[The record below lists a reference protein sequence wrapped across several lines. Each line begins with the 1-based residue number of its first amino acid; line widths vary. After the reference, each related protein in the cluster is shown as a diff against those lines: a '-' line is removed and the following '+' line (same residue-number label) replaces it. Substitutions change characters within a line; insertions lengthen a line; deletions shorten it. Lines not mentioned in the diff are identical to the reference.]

1 MTVVSK
7 AFALLQ
13 DIELRSRT
21 KALGLPQQ
29 IEVRRT
35 WSGVGFRLG
44 STYLLSKLEEVDE
57 ILVSPEMTRVPSAL
71 SWVKGIANIRGML
84 LPIMDLRDF
93 IDGEAIKIGRKT
105 RVILIKKGELVSG
118 LMVDEV
124 FGMRHF
130 FEEERTKS
138 ESVPEVSNNLRRYLQ
153 GAFRKGDRHWG
164 IFDMDNLAADS
175 SFLEVAV
182 QIR

>member
-1 MTVVSK
+1 MTAVSK
-7 AFALLQ
+7 AYALLQ
-13 DIELRSRT
+13 NIEERSRT

-29 IEVRRT
+29 VEVRRT

-44 STYLLSKLEEVDE
+44 SVYLLSKLEEVDE
-57 ILVSPEMTRVPSAL
+57 ILISPEMTRVPSAL

-93 IDGEAIKIGRKT
+93 IDGESILSGRKT

-130 FEEERTKS
+130 FEEERTENMP
-138 ESVPEVSNNLRRYLQ
+138 ESSDNLKKYLQ
-153 GAFRKGDRHWG
+153 GAFRKGDMHWG
-164 IFDMDNLAADS
+164 IFNMDNLAADPN
-175 SFLEVAV
+175 FLEVAAA
-182 QIR
+182 RAG

>member
-7 AFALLQ
+7 AYALLQ
-13 DIELRSRT
+13 DIEVRSRT

-44 STYLLSKLEEVDE
+44 NTYLLSKLEEVDE
-57 ILVSPEMTRVPSAL
+57 ILIAPEMTRIPSAL

-93 IDGEAIKIGRKT
+93 IDGQGVQSGRKT
-105 RVILIKKGELVSG
+105 RIILIKKGELVSG

-130 FEEERTKS
+130 FEEERTKN
-138 ESVPEVSNNLRRYLQ
+138 VPEVSDNLKKYLQ
-153 GAFRKGDRHWG
+153 GAFRKGNMHWG
-164 IFDMDNLAADS
+164 IFDMDNLAADPN
-175 SFLEVAV
+175 FLQVAT
-182 QIR
+182 QI

>member
-7 AFALLQ
+7 PYALLQ
-13 DIELRSRT
+13 DIESRSRT

-44 STYLLSKLEEVDE
+44 EVHLLTKLEEVDE

-93 IDGEAIKIGRKT
+93 IDGEAIQAGRKT
-105 RVILIKKGELVSG
+105 RIILIKKGELVSG

-130 FEEERTKS
+130 FEEERT
-138 ESVPEVSNNLRRYLQ
+138 ENVPEVSDNLKKYIQ
-153 GAFRKGDRHWG
+153 GAFRKGNVHWG
-164 IFDMDNLAADS
+164 IFNMGNLAADPG
-175 SFLEVAV
+175 FMEIAV
-182 QIR
+182 RSG

>member
-1 MTVVSK
+1 MRFEQYV
-7 AFALLQ
+7 LLQ
-13 DIELRSRT
+13 DIDLRSRT

-44 STYLLSKLEEVDE
+44 NVHLLSKLEEVDE
-57 ILVSPEMTRVPSAL
+57 ILISPEMTRVPSAL
-71 SWVKGIANIRGML
+71 SWVKGVANIRGML

-93 IDGEAIKIGRKT
+93 IDGQAIQPGRKT

-130 FEEERTKS
+130 FEEERTKN
-138 ESVPEVSNNLRRYLQ
+138 VPESSDNLKKYLQ
-153 GAFRKGDRHWG
+153 GAFRKGNMHWG
-164 IFDMDNLAADS
+164 VFDMDNLAEDPG
-175 SFLEVAV
+175 FLQVAALSG
-182 QIR
+182 

>member
-1 MTVVSK
+1 MTVVFK
-7 AFALLQ
+7 PYALLQ
-13 DIELRSRT
+13 DIESRSRT

-44 STYLLSKLEEVDE
+44 KVYLLTKLEEVDE
-57 ILVSPEMTRVPSAL
+57 ILISPEITRVPSAL

-84 LPIMDLRDF
+84 LPIMDLRDY
-93 IDGEAIKIGRKT
+93 IDGEAIKAGRKT

-130 FEEERTKS
+130 FEEERT
-138 ESVPEVSNNLRRYLQ
+138 ENVPEVSDNLKKYLQ
-153 GAFRKGDRHWG
+153 GAFRKGNMHWG
-164 IFDMDNLAADS
+164 IFNMDNLAADPG
-175 SFLEVAV
+175 FMEVAV
-182 QIR
+182 RSG

>member
-7 AFALLQ
+7 PYAILQ
-13 DIELRSRT
+13 DIEFRSRT

-93 IDGEAIKIGRKT
+93 IDGEAIQTGRKT
-105 RVILIKKGELVSG
+105 RIILIKKGEFVSG

-130 FEEERTKS
+130 FEEERT
-138 ESVPEVSNNLRRYLQ
+138 ENVPEVSDNLKKYLQ
-153 GAFRKGDRHWG
+153 GAFRKGNMHWG
-164 IFDMDNLAADS
+164 IFNMDNLAADPG
-175 SFLEVAV
+175 FLQVAV
-182 QIR
+182 RSA

>member
-7 AFALLQ
+7 AYVLLQ
-13 DIELRSRT
+13 DIDLRSRT

-44 STYLLSKLEEVDE
+44 NVHLLSKLEEVDE

-93 IDGEAIKIGRKT
+93 IDGQAIQAGRKT

-130 FEEERTKS
+130 FEEERTKN
-138 ESVPEVSNNLRRYLQ
+138 VPESSDNLKKYLQ
-153 GAFRKGDRHWG
+153 GAFRKGNMHWG
-164 IFDMDNLAADS
+164 IFDMDNLAEDPG
-175 SFLEVAV
+175 FLQVAA
-182 QIR
+182 RSG

>member
-1 MTVVSK
+1 MST
-7 AFALLQ
+7 AINPYALLL
-13 DIELRSRT
+13 DIESRSRS

-29 IEVRRT
+29 VEARRT

-44 STYLLSKLEEVDE
+44 DTNLLTKLEEVDE

-84 LPIMDLRDF
+84 LPIMDLKDF
-93 IDGEAIKIGRKT
+93 IDGKATQKGRKT
-105 RVILIKKGELVSG
+105 RVLLIRKGELTSG

-130 FEEERTKS
+130 FEEEHTEK
-138 ESVPEVSNNLRRYLQ
+138 VPEASDNLKKYLQ
-153 GAFRKGDRHWG
+153 GAFRKGEMHWG
-164 IFDMDNLAADS
+164 VFNMGNLATDPR
-175 SFLEVAV
+175 FIEVAA
-182 QIR
+182 RGN

>member
-1 MTVVSK
+1 MTVVSRPY
-7 AFALLQ
+7 ALLQ
-13 DIELRSRT
+13 DIDHRSRT

-29 IEVRRT
+29 VEVRRT

-44 STYLLSKLEEVDE
+44 AVNLLSKLEEVDE

-71 SWVKGIANIRGML
+71 SWVRGIANIRGML

-93 IDGEAIKIGRKT
+93 IDGETIQAGRKT

-118 LMVDEV
+118 LLVDEV

-130 FEEERTKS
+130 FEEERTQNI
-138 ESVPEVSNNLRRYLQ
+138 PEVSDNLKKYLQ
-153 GAFRKGDRHWG
+153 GAFRKGNVHWG
-164 IFDMDNLAADS
+164 IFDMDNLATDPD
-175 SFLEVAV
+175 FLEVAA
-182 QIR
+182 RSG

>member
-1 MTVVSK
+1 MTAVSK
-7 AFALLQ
+7 AYALLQ
-13 DIELRSRT
+13 DIEERSRT

-29 IEVRRT
+29 VEVRRT

-44 STYLLSKLEEVDE
+44 NVYLLSKLEEVDE
-57 ILVSPEMTRVPSAL
+57 ILISPEMTRVPSAL

-93 IDGEAIKIGRKT
+93 IDGESVPSGRKT

-130 FEEERTKS
+130 FEEERT
-138 ESVPEVSNNLRRYLQ
+138 ENVPESSDNLKKYLQ
-153 GAFRKGDRHWG
+153 GAFRKGNMHWG
-164 IFDMDNLAADS
+164 IFDMDNLAADPN
-175 SFLEVAV
+175 FLEVAAA
-182 QIR
+182 RTG

>member
-1 MTVVSK
+1 MTVAVTP
-7 AFALLQ
+7 FALLQ
-13 DIELRSRT
+13 NIDSRSRS

-29 IEVRRT
+29 IEVRRK

-44 STYLLSKLEEVDE
+44 NANLVAKLEEVDE
-57 ILVSPEMTRVPSAL
+57 ILVSPEMTRIPSAL

-93 IDGEAIKIGRKT
+93 IDGEAIQAGRKT
-105 RVILIKKGELVSG
+105 RIILIKKGELVSG

-130 FEEERTKS
+130 FEEERTQDM
-138 ESVPEVSNNLRRYLQ
+138 PDVSGNLKKYLQ
-153 GAFRKGDRHWG
+153 GAFRKGNIHWG
-164 IFDMDNLAADS
+164 IFDMDNLVVDPGFLDVAAGM
-175 SFLEVAV
+175 
-182 QIR
+182 R

>member
-7 AFALLQ
+7 PYALLQ
-13 DIELRSRT
+13 DIESRSRT

-44 STYLLSKLEEVDE
+44 KVHLLSKLEEVDE

-93 IDGEAIKIGRKT
+93 IDGEAIQAGRKT
-105 RVILIKKGELVSG
+105 RIILIKKGELVSG

-130 FEEERTKS
+130 FEEERTQNI
-138 ESVPEVSNNLRRYLQ
+138 PDVSDSLKKYLH
-153 GAFRKGDRHWG
+153 GAFRKGNVHWG
-164 IFDMDNLAADS
+164 VFKMDNLAADPG
-175 SFLEVAV
+175 FLEIAV
-182 QIR
+182 RSG

>member
-1 MTVVSK
+1 MAVVSK
-7 AFALLQ
+7 PFALLQ
-13 DIELRSRT
+13 DIEIRSRT

-29 IEVRRT
+29 VEVRRT

-44 STYLLSKLEEVDE
+44 NVYLLSKLEEVDE
-57 ILVSPEMTRVPSAL
+57 ILIAPEMTRVPSAL

-93 IDGEAIKIGRKT
+93 IDGEPIQTGRKT
-105 RVILIKKGELVSG
+105 RIILIKKNELVSG

-130 FEEERTKS
+130 FEEDRT
-138 ESVPEVSNNLRRYLQ
+138 ENVPDVSNNLKKYLQ

-164 IFDMDNLAADS
+164 IFNMDNLAVDPD
-175 SFLEVAV
+175 FLEIAALSG
-182 QIR
+182 

>member
-1 MTVVSK
+1 MTVVSQ
-7 AFALLQ
+7 AYALLE
-13 DIELRSRT
+13 DIDLRSRT

-29 IEVRRT
+29 VEVRRT

-44 STYLLSKLEEVDE
+44 EVHLLSKLEEVDE
-57 ILVSPEMTRVPSAL
+57 ILISPEMTRVPSAL

-93 IDGEAIKIGRKT
+93 IDGNAVQAGRKA

-130 FEEERTKS
+130 FEEERTEEVPS
-138 ESVPEVSNNLRRYLQ
+138 EGSENLKKYLQ
-153 GAFRKGDRHWG
+153 GAFRKGNMHWG
-164 IFDMDNLAADS
+164 IFDMDNLAEDPG
-175 SFLEVAV
+175 FLQVAA
-182 QIR
+182 RSTG

>member
-1 MTVVSK
+1 MTVISSP
-7 AFALLQ
+7 FALLR
-13 DIELRSRT
+13 DIDQRSRT

-44 STYLLSKLEEVDE
+44 DINLLSKLDEVDE
-57 ILVSPEMTRVPSAL
+57 ILISPVMTKIPSAC

-84 LPIMDLRDF
+84 LPIMDLKDF
-93 IDGEAIKIGRKT
+93 IDGTAIQKGRKT
-105 RVILIKKGELVSG
+105 RVLLIKKAGLISG

-130 FEEERTKS
+130 FEEEHTEKVPDVS
-138 ESVPEVSNNLRRYLQ
+138 ENLKRYLQ
-153 GAFRKGDRHWG
+153 GAYRKGNMHWG
-164 IFDMDNLAADS
+164 VFNIDNLANDPK
-175 SFLEVAV
+175 FMEVAA
-182 QIR
+182 RSN

>member
-1 MTVVSK
+1 MTVVSQ
-7 AFALLQ
+7 AYALLE
-13 DIELRSRT
+13 DIDLRSRT

-29 IEVRRT
+29 VEVRRT

-44 STYLLSKLEEVDE
+44 NVHLLSKLEEVDE

-93 IDGEAIKIGRKT
+93 IDGDAVQTGRKT

-118 LMVDEV
+118 LMVEEV

-130 FEEERTKS
+130 FEEERTQN
-138 ESVPEVSNNLRRYLQ
+138 VPEVSDNLKKYLH
-153 GAFRKGDRHWG
+153 GAFRKGNMHWG
-164 IFDMDNLAADS
+164 IFNMDNLAADPG
-175 SFLEVAV
+175 FLEVAV
-182 QIR
+182 RSG

>member
-1 MTVVSK
+1 MSADSK
-7 AFALLQ
+7 AYALLQ

-29 IEVRRT
+29 VEVRRT

-44 STYLLSKLEEVDE
+44 KVNLLSKLEEVDE
-57 ILVSPEMTRVPSAL
+57 IMISPEMTRVPSAL

-84 LPIMDLRDF
+84 LPIMDLKGF
-93 IDGEAIKIGRKT
+93 IDGEAIKSGRKT
-105 RVILIKKGELVSG
+105 RIILIKKGELVTG

-130 FEEERTKS
+130 FEEERTNNI
-138 ESVPEVSNNLRRYLQ
+138 PEVSDNLKKYLQ
-153 GAFRKGDRHWG
+153 GAFRKGDTHWG
-164 IFDMDNLAADS
+164 IFDMDNLAVDPG
-175 SFLEVAV
+175 FLEVAL
-182 QIR
+182 RSG

>member
-7 AFALLQ
+7 AYALLQ
-13 DIELRSRT
+13 DIEVRSRAN
-21 KALGLPQQ
+21 ALGLPQQ

-44 STYLLSKLEEVDE
+44 NTYLLSKLEEVDE
-57 ILVSPEMTRVPSAL
+57 ILIAPEMTRIPSAL

-93 IDGEAIKIGRKT
+93 IDGKGAQSGRKT
-105 RVILIKKGELVSG
+105 RIILIKKGELVSG

-130 FEEERTKS
+130 FEEERT
-138 ESVPEVSNNLRRYLQ
+138 ENVPEVSDNLKKYLQ
-153 GAFRKGDRHWG
+153 GAFLKGNMHWG
-164 IFDMDNLAADS
+164 IFDMSNLAADP
-175 SFLEVAV
+175 SFLQVAT
-182 QIR
+182 QNR

>member
-7 AFALLQ
+7 AYALLQ
-13 DIELRSRT
+13 DIEVRSRT

-44 STYLLSKLEEVDE
+44 NTYLLSKLEEVDE
-57 ILVSPEMTRVPSAL
+57 ILIAPEMTRIPSAL

-93 IDGEAIKIGRKT
+93 IDGQGVQSGRKT
-105 RVILIKKGELVSG
+105 RIILIKKGELVSG

-130 FEEERTKS
+130 FEEERTKN
-138 ESVPEVSNNLRRYLQ
+138 VPEVSDNLKKYLQ
-153 GAFRKGDRHWG
+153 GAFRKGNMHWG
-164 IFDMDNLAADS
+164 IFDMDNLAADP
-175 SFLEVAV
+175 SFLQVAT
-182 QIR
+182 QNR

>member
-1 MTVVSK
+1 MSADSK
-7 AFALLQ
+7 AYALLQ

-44 STYLLSKLEEVDE
+44 KVNLLSKLEEVDE
-57 ILVSPEMTRVPSAL
+57 IMISPEMTRVPSAL

-84 LPIMDLRDF
+84 LPIMDLKDF
-93 IDGEAIKIGRKT
+93 IDGEAIKSGRKT
-105 RVILIKKGELVSG
+105 RIILIKKGELVTG
-118 LMVDEV
+118 LMVDEL

-130 FEEERTKS
+130 FEEERTNNI
-138 ESVPEVSNNLRRYLQ
+138 PEVSDNLKKYLQ
-153 GAFRKGDRHWG
+153 GAFRKGDTHWG
-164 IFDMDNLAADS
+164 IFDMDNLAVDPG
-175 SFLEVAV
+175 FLEVAL
-182 QIR
+182 RSG

>member
-1 MTVVSK
+1 MTAASK
-7 AFALLQ
+7 PYELLQ
-13 DIELRSRT
+13 DIDTRSRT

-44 STYLLSKLEEVDE
+44 KVHLLSKLEEVDE
-57 ILVSPEMTRVPSAL
+57 ILVSPEMTRIPSAL

-93 IDGEAIKIGRKT
+93 IDGEAIQAGRKT

-130 FEEERTKS
+130 FEEERTQ
-138 ESVPEVSNNLRRYLQ
+138 EVPDVSDNLKKYLQ
-153 GAFRKGDRHWG
+153 GAYRKGNIHWG
-164 IFDMDNLAADS
+164 IFDMDNLAVDP
-175 SFLEVAV
+175 SFLEVAAGMG
-182 QIR
+182 

>member
-7 AFALLQ
+7 AYALLQ
-13 DIELRSRT
+13 DIEVRSRT

-44 STYLLSKLEEVDE
+44 NTYLLSKLEEVDE
-57 ILVSPEMTRVPSAL
+57 ILIAPEMTRIPSAL

-93 IDGEAIKIGRKT
+93 IDGKGVQSGRKT
-105 RVILIKKGELVSG
+105 RIILIKKGELVSG

-130 FEEERTKS
+130 FEEERTKN
-138 ESVPEVSNNLRRYLQ
+138 VPEVSDNLKKYLQ
-153 GAFRKGDRHWG
+153 GAFRKGNMHWG
-164 IFDMDNLAADS
+164 IFDMDNLAADPN
-175 SFLEVAV
+175 FLQVAT
-182 QIR
+182 QNR

>member
-1 MTVVSK
+1 MAVVSK
-7 AFALLQ
+7 PYALLQ
-13 DIELRSRT
+13 DIEKRSRT

-29 IEVRRT
+29 VEVRRT

-44 STYLLSKLEEVDE
+44 KVNLLTKLDEVDE

-84 LPIMDLRDF
+84 LPIMDLKDF
-93 IDGEAIKIGRKT
+93 IDGIAIQSGRKT
-105 RVILIKKGELVSG
+105 RIILIRKGELVSG

-130 FEEERTKS
+130 FEEERT
-138 ESVPEVSNNLRRYLQ
+138 EAVPDVSDSLKKYLH
-153 GAFRKGDRHWG
+153 GAFRKGDMHWG
-164 IFDMDNLAADS
+164 VFNMDNLAADP
-175 SFLEVAV
+175 SFLEVAG
-182 QIR
+182 RTG

>member
-7 AFALLQ
+7 PFALLQ
-13 DIELRSRT
+13 DIDVRSRT

-44 STYLLSKLEEVDE
+44 NVHLLSKLEEVDE
-57 ILVSPEMTRVPSAL
+57 ILVSPEMTRIPSAL

-84 LPIMDLRDF
+84 LPILDLRDF
-93 IDGEAIKIGRKT
+93 IDGEAIQAGRKT
-105 RVILIKKGELVSG
+105 RIILIKKGELVSG

-130 FEEERTKS
+130 FEEERTQA
-138 ESVPEVSNNLRRYLQ
+138 VPDVSDNLKKYLQ
-153 GAFRKGDRHWG
+153 GAFQKGNVHWG
-164 IFDMDNLAADS
+164 IFNMDHLAVDPG
-175 SFLEVAV
+175 FLKVAAGV
-182 QIR
+182 

>member
-1 MTVVSK
+1 MATASK
-7 AFALLQ
+7 SFALLQ
-13 DIELRSRT
+13 DIENRSRS

-29 IEVRRT
+29 VEVRKT

-44 STYLLSKLEEVDE
+44 NIYLLSKLEEVDE

-84 LPIMDLRDF
+84 LPILDLRDF
-93 IDGEAIKIGRKT
+93 IDGEAIHAGRKT

-130 FEEERTKS
+130 FEEERTAD
-138 ESVPEVSNNLRRYLQ
+138 VPEVSENLKKYLQ
-153 GAFRKGDRHWG
+153 GAFRKGSVHWG
-164 IFDMDNLAADS
+164 IFDMDNLAADPC
-175 SFLEVAV
+175 FLEVAV
-182 QIR
+182 RSAG

>member
-7 AFALLQ
+7 AYALLQ
-13 DIELRSRT
+13 DIDLRSRT

-44 STYLLSKLEEVDE
+44 NVYLLSKLEEVDE
-57 ILVSPEMTRVPSAL
+57 ILVSPEITRVPSAL

-93 IDGEAIKIGRKT
+93 IDGEAIQAGRKT

-130 FEEERTKS
+130 FEEERTKN
-138 ESVPEVSNNLRRYLQ
+138 VPESSDNLKKYLQ
-153 GAFRKGDRHWG
+153 GAFRKGNMHWG
-164 IFDMDNLAADS
+164 IFDMDNLAEDPG
-175 SFLEVAV
+175 FLQVAA
-182 QIR
+182 RTG

>member
-1 MTVVSK
+1 MAVVSK
-7 AFALLQ
+7 PFALLQ
-13 DIELRSRT
+13 DIEIRSRT

-29 IEVRRT
+29 VEVRRT

-44 STYLLSKLEEVDE
+44 NAYLLSKLEEVDE
-57 ILVSPEMTRVPSAL
+57 ILIAPEMTRVPSAL

-93 IDGEAIKIGRKT
+93 IDGEPIQTGRKT
-105 RVILIKKGELVSG
+105 RIILIKKDELVSG

-130 FEEERTKS
+130 FEEDRT
-138 ESVPEVSNNLRRYLQ
+138 ENVPDVSNNLKKYLQ

-164 IFDMDNLAADS
+164 IFNMDNLAVDPD
-175 SFLEVAV
+175 FLEIAALSG
-182 QIR
+182 

>member
-1 MTVVSK
+1 MSADSK
-7 AFALLQ
+7 AYALLQ

-29 IEVRRT
+29 VEVRRT

-44 STYLLSKLEEVDE
+44 KVNLLSKLEEVDE
-57 ILVSPEMTRVPSAL
+57 IMISPEMTRVPSAL

-84 LPIMDLRDF
+84 LPIMALKDF
-93 IDGEAIKIGRKT
+93 IDGEAIKSGRKT
-105 RVILIKKGELVSG
+105 RIILIKKGELVTG

-130 FEEERTKS
+130 FEEERTNNI
-138 ESVPEVSNNLRRYLQ
+138 PEVSDNLKKYLQ
-153 GAFRKGDRHWG
+153 GAFRKGDTHWG
-164 IFDMDNLAADS
+164 IFDMDNLAVDPG
-175 SFLEVAV
+175 FLEVAL
-182 QIR
+182 RSG

>member
-1 MTVVSK
+1 MNTVSR

-13 DIELRSRT
+13 DIENRSRR

-29 IEVRRT
+29 VEVRRT

-44 STYLLSKLEEVDE
+44 KAHLLTRLEQIDE
-57 ILVSPEMTRVPSAL
+57 ILVSPELTRVPSAL
-71 SWVKGIANIRGML
+71 SWVKGIANVRGML

-93 IDGEAIKIGRKT
+93 IDGSPVQQSRKT
-105 RVILIKKGELVSG
+105 RVMLLKKGELVTG

-130 FEEERTKS
+130 LDEERTRQLPNVS
-138 ESVPEVSNNLRRYLQ
+138 EHMKKYLQ
-153 GAFRKGDRHWG
+153 GAFRKDDTHWG
-164 IFDMDNLAADS
+164 IFNMDSLATDPD
-175 SFLEVAV
+175 FLHVAA
-182 QIR
+182 QAG

>member
-1 MTVVSK
+1 MTVISSP
-7 AFALLQ
+7 FALLQ
-13 DIELRSRT
+13 NIDNRSRT

-44 STYLLSKLEEVDE
+44 DINLLSKLDEVDE
-57 ILVSPEMTRVPSAL
+57 ILISPVMTKIPSAC

-84 LPIMDLRDF
+84 LPIMDLKDF
-93 IDGEAIKIGRKT
+93 IDGVAIQKGRKT
-105 RVILIKKGELVSG
+105 RVLLIKKGGLISG

-130 FEEERTKS
+130 FEEEHTEK
-138 ESVPEVSNNLRRYLQ
+138 VPDVSDNLKRYLK
-153 GAFRKGDRHWG
+153 GAYRKGNTHWG
-164 IFDMDNLAADS
+164 VFNIDNLANDPK
-175 SFLEVAV
+175 FMEVAA
-182 QIR
+182 RS